1 MEILRTIQ
9 ASGENRG
16 LRFVVIGGQAINCYG
31 LSRQTGDI
39 NLLVDRSQSHEWSSL
54 LQKLDYTATQN
65 DQRFAR
71 YRSVHRAAWPI
82 GLMFVESKT
91 FQAMFDEAS
100 ELEIGVSK
108 VKVASPRHLIALKVH
123 ALKTFEEY
131 RHLKDYGDLLGLL
144 RRKESDVST
153 AHLREIYEK
162 YASQEL
168 FVKLSKD
175 LDLRE

>member
-9 ASGENRG
+9 AYGENRG

-39 NLLVDRSQSHEWSSL
+39 DLLVQRSQSDEWSKL
-54 LQKLDYTATQN
+54 LTKLDYNDSQN

-71 YRSVHRAAWPI
+71 YRSVHIAAWPI
-82 GLMFVESKT
+82 NLMFVESKT
-91 FQAMFDEAS
+91 FLAIYDEAS

-123 ALKTFEEY
+123 ALKTFDEH

-144 RRKESDVST
+144 RRKETNVGPT
-153 AHLREIYEK
+153 ELREICLK
-162 YASQEL
+162 YASREL

-175 LDLRE
+175 LGLSE